1 MGAAIW
7 GRNKPK
13 INAYAAGALA
23 VQCVLGQAG
32 QLASGIA
39 RYQDIE
45 AANNELNASLAK
57 LRETLLDLDKEI
69 SDVTASIDAAPSTQ
83 KPGFQEQLNTDKHF
97 KSV

>member
-1 MGAAIW
+1 MFAAGGAALGLAAAGTSSDSTLATAELGVGGGTAMGAEIW

-39 RYQDIE
+39 RY
-45 AANNELNASLAK
+45 
-57 LRETLLDLDKEI
+57 
-69 SDVTASIDAAPSTQ
+69 
-83 KPGFQEQLNTDKHF
+83 
-97 KSV
+97 